1 MRLSGGSDIASGD
14 VFLRGSKSYTNR
26 ALILAAQTTG
36 GMTLHNASPSR
47 DSSVL
52 IEALEK
58 RDYPVVTA
66 INLLMAGFVLVVNFL
81 IDIAYAW
88 LDPRIRYD

>member
-1 MRLSGGSDIASGD
+1 MEKIFNVPGLGS
-14 VFLRGSKSYTNR
+14 
-26 ALILAAQTTG
+26 LI
-36 GMTLHNASPSR
+36 
-47 DSSVL
+47 

-66 INLLMAGFVLVVNFL
+66 VNLLMAGVVLVVNVL
-81 IDIAYAW
+81 IDISYAW